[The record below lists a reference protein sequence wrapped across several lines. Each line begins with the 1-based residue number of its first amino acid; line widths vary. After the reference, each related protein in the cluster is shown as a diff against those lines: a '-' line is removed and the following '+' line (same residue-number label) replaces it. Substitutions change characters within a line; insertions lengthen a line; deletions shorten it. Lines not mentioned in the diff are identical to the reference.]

1 MRRVHLKRCV
11 SLLLAVVLCL
21 SCVQLPVLAAGDG
34 ETSDAPHG
42 YLENLS
48 IVRGSNNSEP
58 VYEYDPTSGELK
70 PFDFNAERTEYN
82 IVLPETSVG
91 PAAMLYVPNTT
102 ATLSGEAA
110 ASGLYGAWSTT
121 DSPTSTTELNTGG
134 GVAYAGGSLT
144 INGST
149 IRTRFNN
156 LKLDNE
162 PVTLYYLTGNYTQS
176 ATGITYTDLDVYTFR
191 FYRMAAL
198 SAYPTVTDGNGTII
212 PSDAPTGIVN
222 PYINSFS
229 VTVPAGTEQLKV
241 TAKAVTPT
249 STEVQFDDGKGSSI
263 VGESGVYTLPLANYD
278 DGYKQ
283 KDGSLQIPFTLDYT
297 GEGSGVDGH
306 YTLTVKFID
315 SEETSDA
322 PHEYLKDISII
333 RGARDTNSVY
343 EYDSELSKLKPFEF
357 NVSQTEYNIVLPEVA
372 AGISTNV
379 YNPNMPQITAT
390 LQNSSPETL
399 YGAWSTEMAPTE
411 STQLMGGNA
420 YSGGTL
426 TIQGTNLR
434 NRLNNLKLT
443 TAPTTLYYLTGNYA
457 QTGVSITYTD
467 LDVYTFHFYRMAG
480 LGGWPTVED
489 ENGTSYTV
497 EGYNKRGLDPYI
509 NSFAVTVP
517 EGTAQLKVTAKAVTP
532 ASTAVQ
538 FEDGKG
544 AAIVGES
551 DVYTLTLANYGEGYK
566 QDDGSLQIPF
576 TLDYTGDGS
585 GIDGHY
591 TLTVKFEEAGDPE
604 PAKPVITA
612 APTATVSVKDL
623 TSWQPAYSAKDANGD
638 DATEAVTLSYY
649 QSDGTTSLANIGAV
663 GSYIGD
669 ASVNNTFVV
678 ELSMDGAAS
687 VRITVTVKPAEQPP
701 VGDEDLIAN
710 IRYLIKVVEE
720 EKIYFDMS
728 EADESDYSL
737 VVPRSSLGNS
747 MPLTLTKTAL
757 EHVEDL
763 RVKANLYD
771 EENNLVSSNV
781 TNGEGKTYEGERFY
795 PQHDYVCD
803 LSECSNRI
811 TGHIMNF
818 FRGIEPGAYTLE
830 VEVAS
835 INNPEISDKR
845 SIQIMLAPY
854 VHRFQ
859 VDTGVRQ
866 LVTAPDLT
874 GPGHITSFKD
884 IERVDDI
891 ALRIREYAV
900 TVPSNAETLT
910 ISGIISPPDDSS
922 VAIYYQN
929 QDVIDDFLGDGFTV
943 SLSDY
948 TPDNGQYEIPFSV
961 VYGDADSTVRS
972 DYTLVVTVGERSD
985 WAITTQPVGGKT
997 YDKGETAETLSVAVT
1012 GENAENVSYQWQW
1025 ADNYGLNESDYRDIK
1040 DANSATFTP
1049 PTAIGGDRTYR
1060 CVVTEGTIQQKSEK
1074 AVVEVNLGHVNDPE
1088 FVRQPGSCAN
1098 IDYPFDESSFKTV
1111 YTEGEAIQP
1120 IQAAAGSTEI
1130 TSGNSSVD
1138 AEFAWYY
1145 NDENSYDG
1153 AVLID
1158 DANYTAGSNSLAGRT
1173 VNNVGHYV
1181 RGIISNCNIT
1191 EKLDVGTHYYFCE
1204 VYVYEK
1210 ANPENRS
1217 ETIRSDILAITVQP
1231 RSELEG
1237 FTGTGTESDPY
1248 LIENVGHLRRIKE
1261 LVEGG
1266 DALAGAVFQLAND
1279 ITLPADWAPIGLNK
1293 GGSGKNLL
1301 PFSGILDGGGHT
1313 MTIPDGGKP
1322 LLNYA
1327 RDAVVRNLKIYG
1339 ENIDGS
1345 ALLNNVCVDYGTDGI
1360 YQQMTD
1366 PDIITVEHVTL
1377 LSGSKTSA
1385 SGLVKGGYSSGI
1397 NDVIIRNCTIEKGVV
1412 IGCDKDESDIGS
1424 FVGSF
1429 NGRIEDSVSYATV
1442 YGVRDVGG
1450 LGGSKGQSIG
1460 DCIIT
1465 NSAFL
1470 GTIEATGG
1478 HVGGILGAGYVDS
1491 TAPQVPPVSVQNC
1504 YVAADITA
1512 NSTPYSIGGQE
1523 IGSGIGGIVGSE
1535 FGTTAPMNHAYIRD
1549 NHFYGTITDTS
1560 TTDGYERVGG
1570 IIGELGRYD
1579 AEWMSYENN
1588 YYLEN
1593 SQYQG
1598 LGYLR
1603 IANAEW
1609 EPEAV
1614 FVPKTAA
1621 EFADGTVLELLNQ
1634 GSLKNWVQRA
1644 EGEEADSPYPVHS
1657 SKAYVRE
1664 ITLSGDY
1671 KAEYYI
1677 GDPLDLSGM
1686 VITAHWS
1693 DGTTTTLSTDD
1704 VEISGYD
1711 NTQRN
1716 ISLVTIRYG
1725 AVDAQFTVT
1734 VLQRPQG
1741 DEKITVYF
1749 TLLGD
1754 EDHTDTDAG
1763 GPTHGERMGGLDTW
1777 IPRTSYTMD
1786 VNATAEDLF
1795 TKALEENDIEFKG
1808 NRDNPYNSIYISGI
1822 QSPETGAWIEE
1833 FTNGP
1838 NSGWMYTVD
1847 GKHPDVGLSQWFL
1860 SNGEN
1865 FIFHYTD
1872 DYTKE
1877 EGSEHWGGAA
1887 PTEESASPV
1896 LEPETKVDKDGNATV
1911 SISSKDL
1918 NTAIE
1923 SAGKNNAESIIIAP
1937 QVNGDAGSLS
1947 VTLPKGGVGDILD
1960 NTKAGLTVQSDLGRV
1975 ELSQEALKAISEA
1988 AKDGALTIR
1997 LTAGETEDAE
2007 KLLAEQKDVTEEL
2020 LKGSSVTEVT
2030 ITSGSTEITSLD
2042 GTRMRIALPV
2052 DGEVFEDGG
2061 SYVVYQITDGGQVEK
2076 LSGKCIT
2083 KGGARF
2089 VEVTAAAPGTFVAV
2103 AAEALP
2109 FTDVTE
2115 ENWFYDA
2122 VQYVYG
2128 RGLMNGTSDTIFSP
2142 DGTMN
2147 RAMLVT
2153 ILYRL
2158 EGEPAVTAANV
2169 FSDVPADTWYT
2180 DAVIWADAHDIVEGV
2195 GNQRFAPADHIT
2207 REQMAVMLYRYSQYK
2222 GYDLKTGAD
2231 LSRYTDAAGISSWAL
2246 EAMAWANAEGL
2257 ITGRTASTIVPSG
2270 TATRAEAATILMRFL
2285 EGVASDK

>member
-1 MRRVHLKRCV
+1 MRRVKFRRCI
-11 SLLLAVVLCL
+11 SLLLTVVLCL
-21 SCVQLPVLAAGDG
+21 SCVQLPALAVETG
-34 ETSDAPHG
+34 EPSAAPHS

-48 IVRGSNNSEP
+48 IVRGSRDSEP
-58 VYEYDPTSGELK
+58 VYEYDPTSGKLK
-70 PFDFNAERTEYN
+70 PFEFTASQTEYN
-82 IVLPETSVG
+82 IALPEAEAGASS
-91 PAAMLYVPNTT
+91 ALYVQPKIT
-102 ATLSGEAA
+102 ATLNDSFSAA
-110 ASGLYGAWSTT
+110 GLYGAWSTT
-121 DSPTSTTELNTGG
+121 SNPNSTTDLKGG
-134 GVAYAGGSLT
+134 TSYVDGSLT
-144 INGST
+144 INGTSISSL
-149 IRTRFNN
+149 IR
-156 LKLDNE
+156 LLSLDGSD
-162 PVTLYYLTGNYTQS
+162 PITLYYLTGEYTQN
-176 ATGITYTDLDVYTFR
+176 ATEITY
-191 FYRMAAL
+191 
-198 SAYPTVTDGNGTII
+198 
-212 PSDAPTGIVN
+212 
-222 PYINSFS
+222 
-229 VTVPAGTEQLKV
+229 E
-241 TAKAVTPT
+241 
-249 STEVQFDDGKGSSI
+249 
-263 VGESGVYTLPLANYD
+263 
-278 DGYKQ
+278 
-283 KDGSLQIPFTLDYT
+283 
-297 GEGSGVDGH
+297 
-306 YTLTVKFID
+306 
-315 SEETSDA
+315 
-322 PHEYLKDISII
+322 
-333 RGARDTNSVY
+333 
-343 EYDSELSKLKPFEF
+343 
-357 NVSQTEYNIVLPEVA
+357 
-372 AGISTNV
+372 
-379 YNPNMPQITAT
+379 
-390 LQNSSPETL
+390 
-399 YGAWSTEMAPTE
+399 
-411 STQLMGGNA
+411 
-420 YSGGTL
+420 
-426 TIQGTNLR
+426 
-434 NRLNNLKLT
+434 
-443 TAPTTLYYLTGNYA
+443 
-457 QTGVSITYTD
+457 D
-467 LDVYTFHFYRMAG
+467 LDVYTFHFYRMAA
-480 LGGWPTVED
+480 LSEYPTITDED
-489 ENGTSYTV
+489 GASIPSDAPSGMFNP
-497 EGYNKRGLDPYI
+497 NI
-509 NSFAVTVP
+509 NAFSVTVP
-517 EGTAQLKVTAKAVTP
+517 EGTARLKVTAMAKTP
-532 ASTAVQ
+532 ASTSVQ
-538 FEDGKG
+538 FDDGKG
-544 AAIVGES
+544 ASIVGEG
-551 DVYTLTLANYGEGYK
+551 DVYTLTLADYSDDYE
-566 QDDGSLQIPF
+566 QSDGSLQIPF
-576 TLDYTGDGS
+576 TLKYTGDGS

-591 TLTVKFEEAGDPE
+591 TLTVKFEEPE
-604 PAKPVITA
+604 PAVPTITA
-612 APTATVSVKDL
+612 EPTATVSVGELANWK
-623 TSWQPAYSAKDANGD
+623 PAYSAMDADGG
-638 DATEAVTLSYY
+638 DATAQVKLSYY
-649 QSDGTTSLANIGAV
+649 QNDGTTILADMDDV
-663 GSYIGD
+663 VEYIGD
-669 ASVNNTFVV
+669 ASVNKTFAV
-678 ELSMDGAAS
+678 ELSMDGAES

-701 VGDEDLIAN
+701 IGDEDLIAN

-720 EKIYFDMS
+720 EKSYFDMS
-728 EADESDYSL
+728 EAEGDGYSF
-737 VVPRSSLGNS
+737 VAPYGYTYNS
-747 MPLTLTKTAL
+747 MPLTLTEAAL
-757 EHVEDL
+757 NYADDL
-763 RVKANLYD
+763 RVEANLYD
-771 EENNLVSSNV
+771 EENKLVASNI
-781 TNGEGKTYEGERFY
+781 TNGADKTYEGGRIY
-795 PQHDYVCD
+795 SKDNYVCD
-803 LSECSNRI
+803 LSGLPNYI
-811 TGHIMNF
+811 TGKVLSF
-818 FRGIEPGAYTLE
+818 FRGIKPGAYRLE
-830 VEVAS
+830 VEVFS
-835 INNPEISDKR
+835 LSNPEVSDKR
-845 SIQIMLAPY
+845 TIQITLAPY
-854 VHRFQ
+854 VHSFQ
-859 VDTGVRQ
+859 VDAGVRQ
-866 LVTAPDLT
+866 LVTAPDLSRL
-874 GPGHITSFKD
+874 GHVTSYKD
-884 IERVDDI
+884 IERNDDI

-900 TVPSNAETLT
+900 TVPSNAKTLT
-910 ISGIISPPDDSS
+910 ISGTPDGSGAA
-922 VAIYYQN
+922 VYYKGG
-929 QDVIDDFLGDGFTV
+929 DVTDDFSGEGFTV
-943 SLSDY
+943 DLDDY
-948 TPDNGQYEIPFSV
+948 TPDDNGQYEIPFSV
-961 VYGDADSTVRS
+961 VCGDSTSNVRS
-972 DYTLVVTVGERSD
+972 DYTLAVTVGGQSD
-985 WAITTQPVGGKT
+985 WEITTQPVGGKT
-997 YDKGETAETLSVAVT
+997 YNKGETAETLSVAVT
-1012 GENAENVSYQWQW
+1012 GEDVSNVSYQWQW
-1025 ADNYGLNESDYRDIK
+1025 ADNYGLNESNYRDIE

-1217 ETIRSDILAITVQP
+1217 ETIRSNILAITVQP

-1248 LIENVGHLRRIKE
+1248 LIKNVEHLQRIKS

-1279 ITLPADWAPIGLNK
+1279 ITLPVDWEPIGVNN
-1293 GGSGKNLL
+1293 GGSGKKLL

-1450 LGGSKGQSIG
+1450 LGGSKGQSMG

-1470 GTIEATGG
+1470 GEIVATGG

-1504 YVAADITA
+1504 YVVADITA

-1535 FGTTAPMNHAYIRD
+1535 FGVTAPMNHAYIRD

-1603 IANAEW
+1603 IANAGW

-1693 DGTTTTLSTDD
+1693 DGTTTTLSTND

-1795 TKALEENDIEFKG
+1795 TRALEENNIEFKG

-1822 QSPETGAWIEE
+1822 QSPETGDWIEE

-1877 EGSEHWGGAA
+1877 EGSEHWGGAT
-1887 PTEESASPV
+1887 PTEENTSPV
-1896 LEPETKVDKDGNATV
+1896 LEPEAKVDKDGNATV
-1911 SISSKDL
+1911 SVSSKDI

-1923 SAGKNNAESIIIAP
+1923 TADENGAESIIIAP
-1937 QVNGDAGSLS
+1937 QVEGDVGSLS
-1947 VTLPKGGVGDILD
+1947 VTLPKGSVGDILD
-1960 NTKAGLTVQSDLGRV
+1960 GTKAGLTVQSDLGHV
-1975 ELSQEALKAISEA
+1975 ELPQDTMEAISETTQ
-1988 AKDGALTIR
+1988 DGELTIT
-1997 LTAGETEDAE
+1997 LAAGTVDEAG
-2007 KLLAEQKDVTEEL
+2007 KLLAGQEDVTEEA
-2020 LKGSSVTEVT
+2020 LKNCSVTEVT
-2030 ITSGSTEITSLD
+2030 LTSGSTEITSLD

-2083 KGGARF
+2083 KDGARF

-2103 AAEALP
+2103 AAEVLP
-2109 FTDVTE
+2109 FTDVTV
-2115 ENWFYDA
+2115 ENWFYGA

-2158 EGEPAVTAANV
+2158 EGEPAVTAANA

-2180 DAVIWADAHDIVEGV
+2180 DAVIWADAHGIVEGV
-2195 GNQRFAPADHIT
+2195 GSQQFAPADNIT
-2207 REQMAVMLYRYSQYK
+2207 REQMAVMLYRYAQYK
-2222 GYDLKTGAD
+2222 GYDLKAGAD
-2231 LSRYTDAAGISSWAL
+2231 LSQYTDAADISNWAL
-2246 EAMAWANAEGL
+2246 EAIAWANAEGL
-2257 ITGRTASTIVPSG
+2257 ITGRTAATIVPGG

-2285 EGVASDK
+2285 ENAAANK

>member
-1 MRRVHLKRCV
+1 MKRIYLRRCV
-11 SLLLAVVLCL
+11 SLLLTAVLCL
-21 SCVQLPVLAAGDG
+21 SCVQPALAVEAG
-34 ETSDAPHG
+34 ETSTAPHE

-48 IVRGSNNSEP
+48 IVRSSKDSEP
-58 VYEYDPTSGELK
+58 VYEYDPVSGELT
-70 PFDFNAERTEYN
+70 PFAF
-82 IVLPETSVG
+82 
-91 PAAMLYVPNTT
+91 
-102 ATLSGEAA
+102 EA
-110 ASGLYGAWSTT
+110 
-121 DSPTSTTELNTGG
+121 D
-134 GVAYAGGSLT
+134 
-144 INGST
+144 
-149 IRTRFNN
+149 
-156 LKLDNE
+156 
-162 PVTLYYLTGNYTQS
+162 
-176 ATGITYTDLDVYTFR
+176 
-191 FYRMAAL
+191 
-198 SAYPTVTDGNGTII
+198 
-212 PSDAPTGIVN
+212 
-222 PYINSFS
+222 
-229 VTVPAGTEQLKV
+229 
-241 TAKAVTPT
+241 
-249 STEVQFDDGKGSSI
+249 
-263 VGESGVYTLPLANYD
+263 
-278 DGYKQ
+278 
-283 KDGSLQIPFTLDYT
+283 
-297 GEGSGVDGH
+297 
-306 YTLTVKFID
+306 
-315 SEETSDA
+315 
-322 PHEYLKDISII
+322 
-333 RGARDTNSVY
+333 
-343 EYDSELSKLKPFEF
+343 
-357 NVSQTEYNIVLPEVA
+357 QTEYNIALPEVA
-372 AGISTNV
+372 AGISTNL

-390 LQNSSPETL
+390 LQNSSSKTL

-411 STQLMGGNA
+411 SAQLIGASA
-420 YSGGTL
+420 YSGGSL
-426 TIQGTNLR
+426 TIAGTYLR
-434 NRLNNLKLT
+434 NQLNNLKLT
-443 TAPTTLYYLTGNYA
+443 TEPVTLYYLTGNYV
-457 QTGVSITYTD
+457 QSGTSVTYTD

-489 ENGTSYTV
+489 EDGTLYSV
-497 EGYNKRGLDPYI
+497 EGYSKKGLDPYI
-509 NSFAVTVP
+509 NTFAVTVP
-517 EGTAQLKVTAKAVTP
+517 AGTEQLKVTAKAVTP
-532 ASTAVQ
+532 ASTSVQ
-538 FEDGKG
+538 FDDGKG
-544 AAIVGES
+544 ASIAGEG
-551 DVYTLTLANYGEGYK
+551 DVYTLTLADYSDDYK
-566 QDDGSLQIPF
+566 QEDGSLQIPF
-576 TLDYTGDGS
+576 TLEYTGEGS

-591 TLTVKFEEAGDPE
+591 TLTVKFEEAEEPDP
-604 PAKPVITA
+604 ATPVITA
-612 APTATVSVKDL
+612 ETTATVSVGEL
-623 TSWQPAYSAKDANGD
+623 ASWQPTYSAKDANGN
-638 DATEAVTLSYY
+638 DATETVTLSYY
-649 QSDGTTSLANIGAV
+649 QSDGTTSLADMAAV
-663 GSYIGD
+663 VTYIGD
-669 ASVNNTFVV
+669 ASENKTFVV
-678 ELSMDGAAS
+678 ELSLDGAVS
-687 VRITVTVKPAEQPP
+687 VRITVTVEPEEQPP
-701 VGDEDLIAN
+701 IGDEDLIAN

-720 EKIYFDMS
+720 EKSYFDMS
-728 EADESDYSL
+728 EAEGDGYSF
-737 VVPRSSLGNS
+737 VAPYGYTYNS
-747 MPLTLTKTAL
+747 MPLTLTEAAL
-757 EHVEDL
+757 EHVDDL
-763 RVKANLYD
+763 RVKVNLYD
-771 EENNLVSSNV
+771 EENNLVASNV
-781 TNGEGKTYEGERFY
+781 TNGANKTYEGGRIY
-795 PQHDYVCD
+795 SKDDYVCD
-803 LSECSNRI
+803 LSGLPNYI
-811 TGHIMNF
+811 TGKVLSF
-818 FRGIEPGAYTLE
+818 FRGIKPGAYRLE
-830 VEVAS
+830 VEVFS
-835 INNPEISDKR
+835 LSNPEVSDKR
-845 SIQIMLAPY
+845 TIQITLAPY
-854 VHRFQ
+854 VHSFQ
-859 VDTGVRQ
+859 VDAGVRQ
-866 LVTAPDLT
+866 LVTAPDLSRL
-874 GPGHITSFKD
+874 GHVTSYKD
-884 IERVDDI
+884 IERNDDI

-900 TVPSNAETLT
+900 TVPSNAKTLT
-910 ISGIISPPDDSS
+910 ISGTPDGSGAA
-922 VAIYYQN
+922 VYYKGG
-929 QDVIDDFLGDGFTV
+929 DVTDDFSGEGFTV
-943 SLSDY
+943 DLDDY
-948 TPDNGQYEIPFSV
+948 TPDDNGQYEIPFSV
-961 VYGDADSTVRS
+961 VCGDSTSNVRS
-972 DYTLVVTVGERSD
+972 DYTLAVTVGGQSD
-985 WAITTQPVGGKT
+985 WEITTQPVGGKT
-997 YDKGETAETLSVAVT
+997 YNKGETAETLSVAVT
-1012 GENAENVSYQWQW
+1012 GEDASNVSYQWQW
-1025 ADNYGLNESDYRDIK
+1025 ADNYGLNESNYRDIE

-1173 VNNVGHYV
+1173 VNNVGHYI

-1210 ANPENRS
+1210 DNPENRS

-1237 FTGTGTESDPY
+1237 FTGTGTENDPY
-1248 LIENVGHLRRIKE
+1248 LIENVEHLQRIKS

-1279 ITLPADWAPIGLNK
+1279 ITLPEDWEPIGVNN

-1377 LSGSKTSA
+1377 LSGSKTSV

-1450 LGGSKGQSIG
+1450 LGGSKGQSMG

-1470 GTIEATGG
+1470 GEIVATGG

-1504 YVAADITA
+1504 YVVADITA

-1535 FGTTAPMNHAYIRD
+1535 FGVTDPMNHAYIRD

-1560 TTDGYERVGG
+1560 TTNGYERVGG

-1579 AEWMSYENN
+1579 AEWMSYGNN

-1603 IANAEW
+1603 IANAGW

-1644 EGEEADSPYPVHS
+1644 EGEGADSPYPIHS
-1657 SKAYVRE
+1657 DVSYVRE

-1671 KAEYYI
+1671 KTEYYI

-1693 DGTTTTLSTDD
+1693 DGTTTALSTDD

-1725 AVDAQFTVT
+1725 TVDAEFTVT
-1734 VLQRPQG
+1734 VLQKPQE

-1754 EDHTDTDAG
+1754 EDHTDTDEG
-1763 GPTHGERMGGLDTW
+1763 GPTHGERPGGLDTW
-1777 IPRTSYTMD
+1777 IPRTSYTVD
-1786 VNATAEDLF
+1786 VNTTLEDIF
-1795 TKALEENDIEFKG
+1795 TMALDAAGIEFKG

-1822 QSPETGAWIEE
+1822 QSPVTGDWIEE

-1838 NSGWMYTVD
+1838 NSGWMYTVN
-1847 GKHPDVGLSQWFL
+1847 GTHPDVGLSQWFL

-1865 FIFHYTD
+1865 IIFHYTD

-1877 EGSEHWGGAA
+1877 EGSEHWGGGTTPA
-1887 PTEESASPV
+1887 EEDNSPV
-1896 LEPETKVDKDGNATV
+1896 LAPEVKADKDGNAEV
-1911 SISSKDL
+1911 SISGQDI
-1918 NTAIE
+1918 NDAIA
-1923 SAGKNNAESIIIAP
+1923 SAKEDGATSIIIAP
-1937 QVNGDAGSLS
+1937 QISGDADSLS
-1947 VTLPKGGVGDILD
+1947 VTLPKGSVGDILND
-1960 NTKAGLTVQSDLGRV
+1960 TKAGLTVQSDLGHV
-1975 ELSQEALKAISEA
+1975 ELPQDTMEAISETTQ
-1988 AKDGALTIR
+1988 DGELTIT
-1997 LTAGETEDAE
+1997 LAAGTAEEAG
-2007 KLLAEQKDVTEEL
+2007 KLLAGQEDVTEEA
-2020 LKGSSVTEVT
+2020 LKNCSVTEVT
-2030 ITSGSTEITSLD
+2030 LTSGSTEITSLD

-2061 SYVVYQITDGGQVEK
+2061 SYVAYQITDDGQVEK

-2109 FTDVTE
+2109 FTDVAE

-2158 EGEPAVTAANV
+2158 EDEPAVTAANA

-2180 DAVIWADAHDIVEGV
+2180 DAVIWADAHGIVEGV
-2195 GNQRFAPADHIT
+2195 GNQQFAPADNIT
-2207 REQMAVMLYRYSQYK
+2207 REQMAVMLYRYAQYK
-2222 GYDLKTGAD
+2222 GYELKTGAD
-2231 LSRYTDAAGISSWAL
+2231 PSQYTDAADISSWAL
-2246 EAMAWANAEGL
+2246 DAMEWANAEGL
-2257 ITGRTASTIVPSG
+2257 ITGRTAATIVPGG

-2285 EGVASDK
+2285 ESTAANK

>member
-1 MRRVHLKRCV
+1 MKRIYLRRCV
-11 SLLLAVVLCL
+11 SLLLTAVLCL
-21 SCVQLPVLAAGDG
+21 SCVQPALAVETG
-34 ETSDAPHG
+34 EPSAAPRG
-42 YLENLS
+42 YLEDLS
-48 IVRGSNNSEP
+48 ITRGTSDSNQ
-58 VYEYDPTSGELK
+58 VYEYDTESGELE
-70 PFDFNAERTEYN
+70 PFDFDAGQTEYN
-82 IVLPETSVG
+82 IVLPETSMG
-91 PAAMLYVPNTT
+91 AAAMLYVPNTT
-102 ATLSGEAA
+102 ATLSSETA

-121 DSPTSTTELNTGG
+121 PSPTSTTVLNTGG
-134 GVAYAGGSLT
+134 AVAYANGSLT
-144 INGST
+144 IAGTN
-149 IRTRFNN
+149 IRTRFTN
-156 LKLDNE
+156 LKLDSA

-176 ATGITYTDLDVYTFR
+176 GTSITYTNLDVYTFH

-198 SAYPTVTDGNGTII
+198 SAYPTVTDENGTVI
-212 PSDAPTGIVN
+212 PSDAPAGIVN

-241 TAKAVTPT
+241 TAKAVTPA

-263 VGESGVYTLPLANYD
+263 VGESSVYTLSLAD
-278 DGYKQ
+278 
-283 KDGSLQIPFTLDYT
+283 
-297 GEGSGVDGH
+297 
-306 YTLTVKFID
+306 
-315 SEETSDA
+315 
-322 PHEYLKDISII
+322 
-333 RGARDTNSVY
+333 
-343 EYDSELSKLKPFEF
+343 
-357 NVSQTEYNIVLPEVA
+357 
-372 AGISTNV
+372 
-379 YNPNMPQITAT
+379 
-390 LQNSSPETL
+390 
-399 YGAWSTEMAPTE
+399 
-411 STQLMGGNA
+411 
-420 YSGGTL
+420 
-426 TIQGTNLR
+426 
-434 NRLNNLKLT
+434 
-443 TAPTTLYYLTGNYA
+443 
-457 QTGVSITYTD
+457 
-467 LDVYTFHFYRMAG
+467 
-480 LGGWPTVED
+480 
-489 ENGTSYTV
+489 
-497 EGYNKRGLDPYI
+497 
-509 NSFAVTVP
+509 
-517 EGTAQLKVTAKAVTP
+517 
-532 ASTAVQ
+532 
-538 FEDGKG
+538 
-544 AAIVGES
+544 
-551 DVYTLTLANYGEGYK
+551 YGEGYK
-566 QDDGSLQIPF
+566 QEDGSLRIPF
-576 TLDYTGDGS
+576 ALDYTGNGS

-591 TLTVKFEEAGDPE
+591 TLTVKFEEAVEPE
-604 PAKPVITA
+604 PATPVITA
-612 APTATVSVKDL
+612 KTTATVPVGEL
-623 TSWQPAYSAKDANGD
+623 ASWKPAYSATDADGG
-638 DATEAVTLSYY
+638 DATAQVKLSYY
-649 QSDGTTSLANIGAV
+649 QSNGTTSLADMAAV
-663 GSYIGD
+663 VTYIGD
-669 ASVNNTFVV
+669 ASENKTFVV
-678 ELSMDGAAS
+678 ELSLDGAEN
-687 VRITVTVKPAEQPP
+687 VRITVTVEPEEQPP
-701 VGDEDLIAN
+701 IGDEDLIAN

-720 EKIYFDMS
+720 EKSYFDMS
-728 EADESDYSL
+728 EAEGDGYSF
-737 VVPRSSLGNS
+737 VAPYGYTYNS
-747 MPLTLTKTAL
+747 MPLTLTEAAL
-757 EHVEDL
+757 EHVDDL
-763 RVKANLYD
+763 RVKVNLYD
-771 EENNLVSSNV
+771 EENNLVASNV
-781 TNGEGKTYEGERFY
+781 TNGANKTYEGGRIY
-795 PQHDYVCD
+795 SKDDYVCD
-803 LSECSNRI
+803 LSGLPNYI
-811 TGHIMNF
+811 TGKVLSF
-818 FRGIEPGAYTLE
+818 FRGIKPGAYRLE
-830 VEVAS
+830 VEVFS
-835 INNPEISDKR
+835 LSNPEVSDKR
-845 SIQIMLAPY
+845 TIQITLAPY
-854 VHRFQ
+854 VHSFQ
-859 VDTGVRQ
+859 VDAGVRQ
-866 LVTAPDLT
+866 LVTAPDLSRL
-874 GPGHITSFKD
+874 GHVTSYKD
-884 IERVDDI
+884 IERNDDI

-900 TVPSNAETLT
+900 TVPSNAKTLT
-910 ISGIISPPDDSS
+910 ISGTPDGSGAA
-922 VAIYYQN
+922 VYYKGG
-929 QDVIDDFLGDGFTV
+929 DVTDDFSGEGFTV
-943 SLSDY
+943 DLDDY
-948 TPDNGQYEIPFSV
+948 TPDDNGQYEIPFSV
-961 VYGDADSTVRS
+961 VCGDSTSNVRS
-972 DYTLVVTVGERSD
+972 DYTLAVTVGGQSD
-985 WAITTQPVGGKT
+985 WEITTQPVGGKT
-997 YDKGETAETLSVAVT
+997 YNKGETAETLSVAVT
-1012 GENAENVSYQWQW
+1012 GEDASNVSYQWQW
-1025 ADNYGLNESDYRDIK
+1025 ADNYGLNESNYRDIE

-1173 VNNVGHYV
+1173 VNNVGHYI

-1210 ANPENRS
+1210 DNPENRS

-1237 FTGTGTESDPY
+1237 FTGTGTENDPY
-1248 LIENVGHLRRIKE
+1248 LIENVEHLQRIKS

-1279 ITLPADWAPIGLNK
+1279 ITLPEDWEPIGVNN

-1450 LGGSKGQSIG
+1450 LGGSKGQSMG

-1470 GTIEATGG
+1470 GEIVATGG

-1504 YVAADITA
+1504 YVVADITA

-1535 FGTTAPMNHAYIRD
+1535 FGVTDPMNHAYIRD

-1560 TTDGYERVGG
+1560 TTNGYERVGG

-1579 AEWMSYENN
+1579 AEWMSYGNN

-1603 IANAEW
+1603 IANAGW

-1644 EGEEADSPYPVHS
+1644 EGEGADSPYPIHS
-1657 SKAYVRE
+1657 DVSYVRE

-1671 KAEYYI
+1671 KTEYYI

-1693 DGTTTTLSTDD
+1693 DGTTTALSTDD

-1725 AVDAQFTVT
+1725 TVDAEFTVT
-1734 VLQRPQG
+1734 VLQKPQE

-1754 EDHTDTDAG
+1754 EDHTDTDEG
-1763 GPTHGERMGGLDTW
+1763 GPTHGERPGGLDTW
-1777 IPRTSYTMD
+1777 IPRTSYTVD
-1786 VNATAEDLF
+1786 VNTTLEDIF
-1795 TKALEENDIEFKG
+1795 TMALDAAGIEFKG

-1822 QSPETGAWIEE
+1822 QSPVTGDWIEE

-1838 NSGWMYTVD
+1838 NSGWMYTVN
-1847 GKHPDVGLSQWFL
+1847 GTHPDVGLSQWFL

-1865 FIFHYTD
+1865 IIFHYTD

-1877 EGSEHWGGAA
+1877 EGSEHWGGGTTPA
-1887 PTEESASPV
+1887 EEDNSPV
-1896 LEPETKVDKDGNATV
+1896 LAPEVKADKDGNAEV
-1911 SISSKDL
+1911 SISGQDI
-1918 NTAIE
+1918 NDAIA
-1923 SAGKNNAESIIIAP
+1923 SAKEDGATSIIIAP
-1937 QVNGDAGSLS
+1937 QISGDADSLS
-1947 VTLPKGGVGDILD
+1947 VTLPKGSVGDILND
-1960 NTKAGLTVQSDLGRV
+1960 TKAGLTVQSDLGHV
-1975 ELSQEALKAISEA
+1975 ELPQDTMEAISETTQ
-1988 AKDGALTIR
+1988 DGELTIT
-1997 LTAGETEDAE
+1997 LAAGTAEEAG
-2007 KLLAEQKDVTEEL
+2007 KLLAGQEDVTEEA
-2020 LKGSSVTEVT
+2020 LKNCSVTEVT
-2030 ITSGSTEITSLD
+2030 LTSGSTEITSLD

-2061 SYVVYQITDGGQVEK
+2061 SYVAYQITDDGQVEK

-2109 FTDVTE
+2109 FTDVAE

-2158 EGEPAVTAANV
+2158 EDEPAVTAANA

-2180 DAVIWADAHDIVEGV
+2180 DAVIWADAHGIVEGV
-2195 GNQRFAPADHIT
+2195 GNQQFAPADNIT
-2207 REQMAVMLYRYSQYK
+2207 REQMAVMLYRYAQYK
-2222 GYDLKTGAD
+2222 GYELKTGAD
-2231 LSRYTDAAGISSWAL
+2231 PSQYTDAADISSWAL
-2246 EAMAWANAEGL
+2246 DAMEWANAEGL
-2257 ITGRTASTIVPSG
+2257 ITGRTAATIVPGG

-2285 EGVASDK
+2285 ESTAANK

>member
-42 YLENLS
+42 YLDNLS
-48 IVRGSNNSEP
+48 LVRSKTVSEP
-58 VYEYDPTSGELK
+58 VYEYDSMSGELI
-70 PFDFNAERTEYN
+70 PFDF
-82 IVLPETSVG
+82 
-91 PAAMLYVPNTT
+91 
-102 ATLSGEAA
+102 
-110 ASGLYGAWSTT
+110 
-121 DSPTSTTELNTGG
+121 D
-134 GVAYAGGSLT
+134 AG
-144 INGST
+144 
-149 IRTRFNN
+149 
-156 LKLDNE
+156 
-162 PVTLYYLTGNYTQS
+162 
-176 ATGITYTDLDVYTFR
+176 
-191 FYRMAAL
+191 
-198 SAYPTVTDGNGTII
+198 
-212 PSDAPTGIVN
+212 
-222 PYINSFS
+222 
-229 VTVPAGTEQLKV
+229 
-241 TAKAVTPT
+241 
-249 STEVQFDDGKGSSI
+249 
-263 VGESGVYTLPLANYD
+263 
-278 DGYKQ
+278 
-283 KDGSLQIPFTLDYT
+283 
-297 GEGSGVDGH
+297 
-306 YTLTVKFID
+306 
-315 SEETSDA
+315 
-322 PHEYLKDISII
+322 
-333 RGARDTNSVY
+333 
-343 EYDSELSKLKPFEF
+343 
-357 NVSQTEYNIVLPEVA
+357 QTEYNIALPEVA
-372 AGISTNV
+372 TGISTNL

-390 LQNSSPETL
+390 LQNSSSKTL
-399 YGAWSTEMAPTE
+399 YGAWSTEAAPTE
-411 STQLMGGNA
+411 STQTIGASA
-420 YSGGTL
+420 YSGGAL
-426 TIQGTNLR
+426 TIAGTHIR
-434 NRLNNLKLT
+434 NQLNNLNLT
-443 TAPTTLYYLTGNYA
+443 TEPVTLYYLTGNYV
-457 QTGVSITYTD
+457 QSGTSVTYTD

-489 ENGTSYTV
+489 GNGSSYTV
-497 EGYNKRGLDPYI
+497 EGYSTRGLDPYI
-509 NSFAVTVP
+509 NTFSVTVP
-517 EGTAQLKVTAKAVTP
+517 EGTAQLKVTAKAKTP
-532 ASTAVQ
+532 ASTSVQ
-538 FEDGKG
+538 FDDGKG
-544 AAIVGES
+544 ASIVGEG
-551 DVYTLTLANYGEGYK
+551 DVYTLTLADYSDDYK

-576 TLDYTGDGS
+576 TLKYTGDGS
-585 GIDGHY
+585 GIDGRY
-591 TLTVKFEEAGDPE
+591 TLTVKFEEAEE
-604 PAKPVITA
+604 PNPATPVITA
-612 APTATVSVKDL
+612 ETTATVSVGEL
-623 TSWQPAYSAKDANGD
+623 ANWTPTYSATGADGN
-638 DATEAVTLSYY
+638 DATGQVQLSYY
-649 QSDGTTSLANIGAV
+649 QSDGTTSLANMDAV
-663 GSYIGD
+663 MSYIGD
-669 ASVNNTFVV
+669 ASENKSFVV
-678 ELSMDGAAS
+678 ELSLNGAEN
-687 VRITVTVKPAEQPP
+687 VKITVTVTPAVQPP

-710 IRYLIKVVEE
+710 IRYLINNGVEKV
-720 EKIYFDMS
+720 YFDMS
-728 EADESDYSL
+728 EADEGDYSF
-737 VVPRSSLGNS
+737 VVPRTSSGNS
-747 MPLTLTKTAL
+747 MPLTLTDAAL
-757 EHVEDL
+757 KYVDDL
-763 RVKANLYD
+763 RVKVNLYD
-771 EENNLVSSNV
+771 EGNKLVASNT
-781 TNGEGKTYEGERFY
+781 TNGADRTYEGTRIY
-795 PQHDYVCD
+795 SKDNYVCD
-803 LSECSNRI
+803 LIGLPNYI
-811 TGHIMNF
+811 TGSFLSF
-818 FRGIEPGAYTLE
+818 FRGVEPGTYTLA

-835 INNPEISDKR
+835 INAPEVSDKR
-845 SIQIMLAPY
+845 SIQITLAPY
-854 VHRFQ
+854 VSYLQ
-859 VDTGVRQ
+859 VYAGGRQ
-866 LVTAPDLT
+866 LITEPDIS
-874 GPGHITSFKD
+874 GYSD
-884 IERVDDI
+884 YYEDYERVQDI
-891 ALRIREYAV
+891 SLRIREYAV
-900 TVPSNAETLT
+900 TVPSNATSLT
-910 ISGIISPPDDSS
+910 ISGSTAPYDDSE
-922 VAIYYQN
+922 VAVYYQGES
-929 QDVIDDFLGDGFTV
+929 VTADFHSDGFTV
-943 SLSDY
+943 DLSGY
-948 TPDNGQYEIPFSV
+948 TQDEGRYKIPFSV
-961 VYGDADSTVRS
+961 VYGDADSKARS
-972 DYTLVVTVGERSD
+972 DYTLAVTVGNASNWE
-985 WAITTQPVGGKT
+985 ITTQPVGGT
-997 YDKGETAETLSVAVT
+997 YNKGETAKTLSVSVT
-1012 GENAENVSYQWQW
+1012 GEDAEKVSYQWQW
-1025 ADNYGLNESDYRDIK
+1025 ARNYGLNETDYEDIEG
-1040 DANSATFTP
+1040 ATSATFTP
-1049 PTAIGGDRTYR
+1049 PTTVGGDRTYR
-1060 CVVTEGTIQQKSEK
+1060 CIVTEGTIQQKSDK
-1074 AVVEVNLGHVNDPE
+1074 AVVEVNLGHVNEPE

-1098 IDYPFDESSFKTV
+1098 IDYPFDDSPFKTV

-1120 IQAAAGSTEI
+1120 IQAAAGSTETTGI
-1130 TSGNSSVD
+1130 SNSPVD

-1153 AVLID
+1153 AILID
-1158 DANYTAGSNSLAGRT
+1158 DANYTAGSNSLVGRT
-1173 VNNVGHYV
+1173 VNNVGYYI

-1210 ANPENRS
+1210 DNPENRS

-1237 FTGTGTESDPY
+1237 FTGTGTENDPY
-1248 LIENVGHLRRIKE
+1248 LIENVEHLQRIKS

-1266 DALAGAVFQLAND
+1266 DALAGAVFQLANN
-1279 ITLPADWAPIGLNK
+1279 ITLPEDWEPIGVNN

-1397 NDVIIRNCTIEKGVV
+1397 NDVIIRNCTIEKGVE

-1450 LGGSKGQSIG
+1450 LGGSKGQSMG

-1470 GTIEATGG
+1470 GKIVATGG

-1504 YVAADITA
+1504 YVVANITA

-1535 FGTTAPMNHAYIRD
+1535 FGVTAPMNHAYIRD

-1588 YYLEN
+1588 YYWEN

-1603 IANAEW
+1603 IANAGW

-1693 DGTTTTLSTDD
+1693 DGTTTTLSTND

-1795 TKALEENDIEFKG
+1795 TRALEENNIEFKG

-1822 QSPETGAWIEE
+1822 QSPETGDWIEE

-1872 DYTKE
+1872 DYAKE
-1877 EGSEHWGGAA
+1877 EGSEHWGGAT
-1887 PTEESASPV
+1887 PTEENTSPV
-1896 LEPETKVDKDGNATV
+1896 LEPEAKVDKDGNATV
-1911 SISSKDL
+1911 SVSSKDI

-1923 SAGKNNAESIIIAP
+1923 TADENGAESIIIAP
-1937 QVNGDAGSLS
+1937 QVEGDVGSLS
-1947 VTLPKGGVGDILD
+1947 VTLPKGSVGDILD
-1960 NTKAGLTVQSDLGRV
+1960 GTKAGLTVQSDLGHV
-1975 ELSQEALKAISEA
+1975 ELPQDTMEAISETTQ
-1988 AKDGALTIR
+1988 DGELTIT
-1997 LTAGETEDAE
+1997 LAAGTVDEAG
-2007 KLLAEQKDVTEEL
+2007 KLLAGQEDVTEEA
-2020 LKGSSVTEVT
+2020 LKNCSVTEVT
-2030 ITSGSTEITSLD
+2030 LTSGSTEITSLD

-2083 KGGARF
+2083 KDGARF

-2103 AAEALP
+2103 AAEVLP
-2109 FTDVTE
+2109 FTDVTV
-2115 ENWFYDA
+2115 ENWFYGA

-2158 EGEPAVTAANV
+2158 EGEPAVTAANA

-2180 DAVIWADAHDIVEGV
+2180 DAVIWADAHGIVEGV
-2195 GNQRFAPADHIT
+2195 GSQQFAPVDNIT
-2207 REQMAVMLYRYSQYK
+2207 REQMAVMLYRYAQYK
-2222 GYDLKTGAD
+2222 GYDLKAGAD
-2231 LSRYTDAAGISSWAL
+2231 LSQYTDAADISNWAL
-2246 EAMAWANAEGL
+2246 EAIAWANAEGL
-2257 ITGRTASTIVPSG
+2257 ITGRTAATIVPGG

-2285 EGVASDK
+2285 ENAAANK